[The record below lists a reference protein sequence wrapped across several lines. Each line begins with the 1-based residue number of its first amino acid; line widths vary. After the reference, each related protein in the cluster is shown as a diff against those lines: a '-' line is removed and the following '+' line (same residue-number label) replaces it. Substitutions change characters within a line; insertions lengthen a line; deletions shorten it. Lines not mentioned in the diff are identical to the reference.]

1 MANAIKIRL
10 ENPPDSKRG
19 RHATAGAI
27 QTYIKTLRE
36 EHPGQ
41 WAVLDRKKKNIAYLY
56 ALKKQHKDLEVTTRK
71 NTDGTHGVWLKV
83 SSEAKA
89 KAVKATEAK
98 RRAKL
103 KAAKATKVS
112 A

>member
-10 ENPPDSKRG
+10 ETPPDSKRG

-83 SSEAKA
+83 GKEIKRRKTAKA
-89 KAVKATEAK
+89 
-98 RRAKL
+98 
-103 KAAKATKVS
+103 S

>member
-1 MANAIKIRL
+1 MANPIKVRL

-19 RHATAGAI
+19 RHATSGAI

-83 SSEAKA
+83 GSERRAT
-89 KAVKATEAK
+89 TEAK
-98 RRAKL
+98 RRKAT
-103 KAAKATKVS
+103 KAAKAS

>member
-19 RHATAGAI
+19 RHATSGAI

-83 SSEAKA
+83 GSEGRA
-89 KAVKATEAK
+89 KATEAK
-98 RRAKL
+98 RR
-103 KAAKATKVS
+103 KAAASKVS